1 MNRKAQV
8 IAFYYLNFIHFQK
21 MTNGGEMVLQ
31 NGQMLVKL
39 SLYLKDI
46 GNREFLLIWA
56 IMI

>member
-1 MNRKAQV
+1 MHF
-8 IAFYYLNFIHFQK
+8 IYLNFIHFQK